1 MNTVY
6 NSGIRGKLYRL
17 LFLLN
22 NETKITVRTTAG
34 DTEEAFTGENIG
46 QGTNEGAIISAANI
60 DYTMQNYFGD
70 SKDEL
75 SYTNLRL
82 QPLIFQDDIL
92 RLSKNVWEAQSGN
105 VKLEKVA
112 ETKLLDF
119 NVEKSSFMIFGSKK
133 GKTKIFEQLHSN
145 PLTLCGKELK
155 LSDHE
160 RYLGDYLSSGG
171 LSESVKTTIAKRK
184 GFVISNI
191 YNIRNIIED
200 CRANIAG
207 GIIAGIE
214 IWELAIIP
222 YLFAL
227 CSK

>member
-1 MNTVY
+1 M
-6 NSGIRGKLYRL
+6 
-17 LFLLN
+17 
-22 NETKITVRTTAG
+22 
-34 DTEEAFTGENIG
+34 
-46 QGTNEGAIISAANI
+46 
-60 DYTMQNYFGD
+60 
-70 SKDEL
+70 
-75 SYTNLRL
+75 
-82 QPLIFQDDIL
+82 

-207 GIIAGIE
+207 GIIAGVSSSYCE
-214 IWELAIIP
+214 GL
-222 YLFAL
+222 
-227 CSK
+227 